1 MMKILNLTQ
10 HNATTEQ
17 IAAGVVEPH
26 HKGHKEA
33 IRGLLTFDSPPSREA
48 MRGRAERLAKIAV
61 KYTRGKSPVR
71 RAMIGG
77 APFFMAHL
85 EQALRD
91 YGIQP
96 VYAFSVRE
104 VVEETQQDG
113 SVRKVAV
120 FRHAGWVE
128 A

>member
-1 MMKILNLTQ
+1 MILNLTQ
-10 HNATTEQ
+10 HKATPEQ
-17 IAAGVVEPH
+17 VAAGVVEPSAAD
-26 HKGHKEA
+26 KTTV
-33 IRGLLTFDSPPSREA
+33 RGLLTFATPPCRRA
-48 MRGRAERLAKIAV
+48 MRGKAEKLARLARRYACR
-61 KYTRGKSPVR
+61 RGGPQ

-77 APFFMAHL
+77 APFFMSHL